1 MMKVK
6 ENIIHN
12 PEIECMDREEL
23 KKIQLE
29 RLKQTVKLCYDNV
42 PMYKQRM
49 DEKGVKPDD
58 IKELKD
64 IAKLPFTYKTDL
76 RDEFPFGLFAADK
89 KDIVRIQ
96 GSSGTTGKPIVSGYT
111 ENDVEIW
118 TEIVARSLAA
128 AGCDKEDIVQVA
140 YGYGLFTG
148 GLGAHQGATR
158 RGAMTVPMSSGNTQR
173 QIMMMKELGATML
186 CCTPSYAIYLGE
198 SIRELG
204 YDIKDFKLKSGC
216 FGAEPWTEEMREQLE
231 GLMDINAYNIY
242 GLTEM
247 GGPGVAF
254 ECPEKCGMHINE
266 DHFIAEI
273 INPETGEPLPYGE
286 EGELVF
292 TTITK
297 TGMPLLRYRTR
308 DICTL
313 YEDKCECGR
322 THARMSRIFGR
333 SDDMMIIRGVNV
345 FPSQIEGVLLNVEG
359 VSPHYMI
366 VVDRVNSTDQ
376 MEVQVE
382 LTEEFYSDKVSEI
395 EKIRE
400 TIKNQIKSD
409 VGISAIIKLVPPKS
423 IPRSEGKAK
432 RIIDNRNIK

>member
-29 RLKQTVKLCYDNV
+29 RLKDTVRLCYEKV

-49 DEKGVKPDD
+49 DDLGVKPED

-111 ENDVEIW
+111 ESDVEVW

-198 SIRELG
+198 SIKELG

-216 FGAEPWTEEMREQLE
+216 FGAEPWTEEMRDQLE

-254 ECPEKCGMHINE
+254 ECPAKCGMHINE

-313 YEDKCECGR
+313 YEEKCECGR

-366 VVDRVNSTDQ
+366 VIDRVNSTDQ

-409 VGISAIIKLVPPKS
+409 VGISAKIKLVPPKS